1 MSWQDTILRQYS
13 ASERLINI
21 IDTFDQAVSLDDFTD
36 DFITDVWDLTTNL
49 SFGLDVWGKIVNISR
64 YVEAEI
70 DSDSFGFYEA
80 NDPGSSSLYPDV
92 FNSSPFYGGVQETTN
107 VRLGDDA
114 YRTLILAKAFS
125 NISIATIPEINQFLQ
140 MLFKGR
146 GVIFVNNYFGMAIG
160 ITTDFELAP
169 YEKSILMNY
178 DVMPIP
184 SGVKMRVTQIV
195 NPDFGFADDAYPFN
209 EGIFYGVQ

>member
-1 MSWQDTILRQYS
+1 MSWEDTILRQYS
-13 ASERLINI
+13 ASQRILSI

-36 DFITDVWDLTTNL
+36 KFISEVWDLTTNG
-49 SFGLDVWGKIVNISR
+49 SFGLDIWGKIVNISR
-64 YVEAEI
+64 YVTADI
-70 DSDSFGFYEA
+70 DSDSFGFFEA
-80 NDPGSSSLYPDV
+80 EDNDSTLYPDV
-92 FNSSPFYGGVQETTN
+92 FNSSPFYAGVQETTN

-125 NISIATIPEINQFLQ
+125 NISIATIPEINQFLR
-140 MLFKGR
+140 MLFAGR
-146 GVIFVNNYFGMAIG
+146 GVAFCNNYFGMAMG
-160 ITTDFELAP
+160 ITTFFELQP

-184 SGVKMRVTQIV
+184 SGVQLRLTQIV
-195 NPDFGFADDAYPFN
+195 NPDFGFSEDAYGFN

>member
-1 MSWQDTILRQYS
+1 MNWQDTIIKEYS
-13 ASERLINI
+13 ASQKILNI
-21 IDTFDQAVSLDDFTD
+21 ISTFNDAVSIDDFTD
-36 DFITDVWDLTTNL
+36 SFIDQVWDLTANG

-64 YVEAEI
+64 YITADI

-80 NDPGSSSLYPDV
+80 DSGTGEGYPDT

-125 NISIATIPEINQFLQ
+125 NISIATIPEINRFLR

-146 GVIFVNNYFGMAIG
+146 GVVFCNNYFGMAMG
-160 ITTDFELAP
+160 ITTLFELQP

-184 SGVKMRVTQIV
+184 SGVKLRLTQIV